1 MLKTYSAIAKP
12 GIILGN
18 AITASG
24 GFALASRK
32 QFDFWL
38 FIATLAGLSLI
49 IASAC
54 IFNNCIDRNIDE
66 KMERTKSR
74 ALVIGLITAQ
84 QAMISA
90 TFLGGLG
97 SLLLAFFTNFLALA
111 LTLFGFFVYVVL
123 YSFLKYHTVHG
134 TLIGSIAGAI
144 PPVVGYCAVA
154 DRFDLGALLLF
165 LLIAMW
171 QMPHFFAIAI
181 YRLGD
186 YAKADIP
193 VLPVKKGI
201 RITKIQMLFYIIA
214 FMMVS
219 FLMTSLNYTGNL
231 YLIATFL
238 LGTVWIWLS
247 IKGFKCKNDQ
257 LWARQMFLFSLVAVT
272 SLCLVIPF
280 SKP

>member
-1 MLKTYSAIAKP
+1 MLKTYSSIAKP

-32 QFDFWL
+32 QFDFGL
-38 FIATLAGLSLI
+38 LIATLAGLSLI

-54 IFNNCIDRNIDE
+54 IFNNFIDRHIDV

-74 ALVIGLITAQ
+74 ALVIGLITAK
-84 QAMISA
+84 QAMIGA
-90 TFLGGLG
+90 IFLGVLG
-97 SLLLAFFTNFLALA
+97 SLLLAFFSNFLALA
-111 LTLFGFFVYVVL
+111 LALFGFSVYVVL
-123 YSFLKYHTVHG
+123 YSFLKYRTVHG

-144 PPVVGYCAVA
+144 PPVVGYCTVTG
-154 DRFDLGALLLF
+154 RFDWGALLLF

-186 YAKADIP
+186 YAKAEIP

-201 RITKIQMLFYIIA
+201 PITKIQMLFYIIA

-219 FLMTSLNYTGNL
+219 FLMTLLNYTGNL
-231 YLIATFL
+231 YLIATSLF
-238 LGTVWIWLS
+238 GITWIWLS

-257 LWARQMFLFSLVAVT
+257 RWARQMFLFSLVTVT
-272 SLCLVIPF
+272 ALCLTIPF
-280 SKP
+280 SRP